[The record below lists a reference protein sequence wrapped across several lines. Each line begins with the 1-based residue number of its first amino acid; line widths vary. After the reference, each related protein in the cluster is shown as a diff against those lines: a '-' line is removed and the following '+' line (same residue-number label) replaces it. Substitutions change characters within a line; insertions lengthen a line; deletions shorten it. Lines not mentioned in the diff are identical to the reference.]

1 MLPNRNQYFGDYK
14 DGLRHGSGVLQYKNG
29 AQYEGEWKNGLKNG
43 VGKLSYPDG
52 SWYAGK
58 WVANKKH
65 GFGKYFYANGDYYD
79 GYWKDD
85 QKHCLGIYKFHEG
98 GILLKGTWLL
108 GELKGPVEIV
118 YPDSRYHGFWNKNSP
133 VGEGVFTFD
142 MQHMLSGHT
151 EKGSNAKRDS
161 SSDQVSVENA
171 NTSETKA
178 VDDRVYFKAHE
189 IQLFDPKL
197 LPEPPVLIQDQF
209 STQSLCSQT
218 SNHASMRSRDS
229 SEVQKLLTEFFY
241 CC

>member
-1 MLPNRNQYFGDYK
+1 M
-14 DGLRHGSGVLQYKNG
+14 LQYKNG
-29 AQYEGEWKNGLKNG
+29 AQYEGEWKRGLKNG

-85 QKHCLGIYKFHEG
+85 QRHCLGIYKFNEA
-98 GILLKGTWLL
+98 GILVKGTWLL
-108 GELKGPVEIV
+108 GQLKGPLEII
-118 YPDSRYHGFWNKNSP
+118 YPDARYHGFWNKNSP

-142 MQHMLSGHT
+142 MQYMLTGHA
-151 EKGSNAKRDS
+151 EKESKAKRDS
-161 SSDQVSVENA
+161 SSDQQSIASADVSEVKPME
-171 NTSETKA
+171 
-178 VDDRVYFKAHE
+178 DRASFKAHE

-209 STQSLCSQT
+209 SSHSLCSMPANPSTMLSRESSQGHAKSLNRISFANMSIPGSFT
-218 SNHASMRSRDS
+218 SAND
-229 SEVQKLLTEFFY
+229 
-241 CC
+241 